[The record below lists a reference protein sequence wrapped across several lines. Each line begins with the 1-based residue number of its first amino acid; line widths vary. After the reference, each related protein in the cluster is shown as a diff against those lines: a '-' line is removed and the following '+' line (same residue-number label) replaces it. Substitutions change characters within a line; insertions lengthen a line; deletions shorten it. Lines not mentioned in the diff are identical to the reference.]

1 MNEHKKVTNI
11 NWINEGKYLYEIW
24 LNFSKWFLFFFTF
37 TICTICQYFH
47 LCSADDQRNQPEIE
61 ANQFAVDMEADK
73 IGTCTKVK
81 N

>member
-1 MNEHKKVTNI
+1 M
-11 NWINEGKYLYEIW
+11 YEIW

-37 TICTICQYFH
+37 TTCTICQYFH

-61 ANQFAVDMEADK
+61 ANQFAVDMEAIGNATYIWQTDK

>member
-1 MNEHKKVTNI
+1 M
-11 NWINEGKYLYEIW
+11 
-24 LNFSKWFLFFFTF
+24 
-37 TICTICQYFH
+37 YFH